1 MDTGPNIRISK
12 LAALRIRF
20 ILLRI
25 LILGS
30 DSWKS
35 ESGSGSDLKLKNTFL
50 FRIFSSDYP
59 KTDCYKR
66 NILFYIY
73 IIDAWPEKIAVY
85 FFWFYGKK
93 YKVFVIWYFFYA
105 FWLDFYKA
113 GSKSESLKWKGSKR
127 IRIRNTDRK
136 TKYLKNLIL

>member
-50 FRIFSSDYP
+50 FRIFSSYYP
-59 KTDCYKR
+59 KNDCYKR
-66 NILFYIY
+66 IILFYIY
-73 IIDAWPEKIAVY
+73 IIDA
-85 FFWFYGKK
+85 
-93 YKVFVIWYFFYA
+93 
-105 FWLDFYKA
+105 
-113 GSKSESLKWKGSKR
+113 
-127 IRIRNTDRK
+127 
-136 TKYLKNLIL
+136 